1 MQHIWSVLNNA
12 IRTLAPATRIY
23 TLTTS
28 VWSCTAV
35 RQTTQTHNNS
45 ERHKYSKRT
54 QSNPQTWGPIYM
66 FTDIN
71 VYVFNFINIY
81 LHIYIRTYVR
91 SGYQPESIPRLAPHD
106 EQKDCMVAPLQTVPT
121 GSSDGCSI
129 LQKHACVS
137 KGLEARLLNTA
148 THT

>member
-1 MQHIWSVLNNA
+1 MQHIWSFLNNA
-12 IRTLAPATRIY
+12 IRILAPATHIY

-35 RQTTQTHNNS
+35 RQTTQTRNNS

-71 VYVFNFINIY
+71 VYVFNFIIIY

-106 EQKDCMVAPLQTVPT
+106 EQKIAWSHRYRQCLQVRVMDVASCRNTLVFQRA
-121 GSSDGCSI
+121 
-129 LQKHACVS
+129 LKH
-137 KGLEARLLNTA
+137 GY
-148 THT
+148 